1 MFTDLQGT
9 RQTQRQDRQITTLY
23 HKGVQL
29 YNLLAMFTDS
39 QRISFLW
46 IIICTIKLQLH
57 WIIYNQYALLV
68 IILWVIIQWLSVV
81 RQYHIFATCIMRVND
96 DVFFFFHF
104 VCVCIIACGIKIHP
118 TWVLIVTTVI
128 FYLPSFLQLHTPC
141 THADKL
147 HSATCIYIQCF
158 SKTFNWQIRIITY
171 LCIS

>member
-1 MFTDLQGT
+1 MFTDLQDT

-29 YNLLAMFTDS
+29 YNLLAMFTDL

-81 RQYHIFATCIMRVND
+81 RQYHIFATCIMHVND
-96 DVFFFFHF
+96 DVFFFYF

-118 TWVLIVTTVI
+118 TWVLIVTTII
-128 FYLPSFLQLHTPC
+128 FYLPSFFTAYMNSY
-141 THADKL
+141 THPVPM
-147 HSATCIYIQCF
+147 HSA
-158 SKTFNWQIRIITY
+158 
-171 LCIS
+171 ISTVFQ